1 MRNDKIIPGV
11 VLVLIGAAF
20 LLNNFGVLHFHWYN
34 MWHLWPI
41 FLVVGGINLVF
52 AHNRSPWATILK
64 ISVVVIGFG
73 LVLFG
78 NFGTRY
84 SFWPSHVYFNDG
96 NDNWDNSNDSGG
108 VKASGKGDFNEPY
121 SADAKVARLN
131 ISGGGTS
138 YNLSDTTNQLFTA
151 VTMNSQGRYTF
162 LQSKDDSTY
171 VLDFK
176 MNNNRH
182 GFNFGSQKH
191 EANFRLNVKPEWEI
205 NVQAGATSINF
216 DLSKF
221 KVRELK
227 LHGGAAEFNVK
238 LGAPLAMTEVDVS
251 TGLADVTINVPQ
263 NAACSI
269 ETNSGLS
276 DSSIEGISKTSDNH
290 WETPGYAAAKTKI
303 HIHIHGGLSDFKV
316 RRY

>member
-1 MRNDKIIPGV
+1 MKNDKIIPGL

-20 LLNNFGVLHFHWYN
+20 LLNNFGILHFHWYN
-34 MWHLWPI
+34 IFHLWPI
-41 FLVVGGINLVF
+41 FLVIGGVNLVF
-52 AHNRSPWATILK
+52 AHNKSPWATILK

-73 LVLFG
+73 FVFFG
-78 NFGTRY
+78 NYDRHFR
-84 SFWPSHVYFNDG
+84 FWPGRVYIND
-96 NDNWDNSNDSGG
+96 DSSNWDDSNDSGG
-108 VKASGKGDFNEPY
+108 VKTSGKGDFNEPY
-121 SADAKVARLN
+121 SPDAKVARLN

-151 VTMNSQGRYTF
+151 VTLDNQSRYTF
-162 LQSKDDSTY
+162 SQSKDDSTY

-176 MNNNRH
+176 MRNRN

-191 EANFRLNVKPEWEI
+191 EANFRLNAKPEWEI
-205 NVQAGATSINF
+205 NVQAGATSLNF

-276 DSSIEGISKTSDNH
+276 DSNIEGIAKTSDNH
-290 WETPGYAAAKTKI
+290 WETPGYDAAKTKI